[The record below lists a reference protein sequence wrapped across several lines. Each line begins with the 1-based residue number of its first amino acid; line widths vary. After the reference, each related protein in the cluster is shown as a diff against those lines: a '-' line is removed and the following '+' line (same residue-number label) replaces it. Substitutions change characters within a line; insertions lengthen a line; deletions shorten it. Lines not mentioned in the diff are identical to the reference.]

1 MAKPE
6 PELNLSHRVGRRLL
20 RLLINALGVM
30 ALLML
35 VFALTPLPG
44 VAYHW
49 LGRAGS
55 DSAASPDVIVMM
67 GGGGIPSESG
77 LMRCYETAVQA
88 KRHPKARVILA
99 MPFEPGETNGRPGA
113 VVRELIQRGVDADR
127 ISQEGKGRH
136 TREQAAAVWKMVGGK
151 KPPVVMVVSSPE
163 HVRRSVLAF
172 RKAGFPQVSGMGTH
186 SQVLEADLS
195 LAQGRLPRPD
205 QTTLLRYQ
213 VWEGV
218 ILQIRVLREGTALLY
233 YQLKGW
239 I

>member
-6 PELNLSHRVGRRLL
+6 PQLNLSHRLGRRLL
-20 RLLINALGVM
+20 RVLINVLGAV

-35 VFALTPLPG
+35 VLALTPLPG
-44 VAYHW
+44 YALRW
-49 LGRAGS
+49 LSHAGPE
-55 DSAASPDVIVMM
+55 SATDPDVIVLM
-67 GGGGIPSESG
+67 GGGGIPSETG
-77 LMRCYETAVQA
+77 LMRSYETATQA
-88 KRHPKARVILA
+88 RRHPKARVILA

-113 VVRELIQRGVDADR
+113 VVRELILRGVDADR
-127 ISQEGKGRH
+127 ITQEGQGRH
-136 TREQAAAVWKMVGGK
+136 TREQALLVWNMVGGK
-151 KPPVVMVVSSPE
+151 NPPAVLVVSSPE

-233 YQLKGW
+233 YKLKGW